1 MPAIGALSLAH
12 GSFEA
17 LPGIFSGAA
26 WVRACLFPSSPGSGQ
41 VGDRAVA
48 QAPRPPP
55 ASAAARPAREGARRA
70 AGSGAASGMSRYT
83 RPPNTSL
90 FVRNV
95 ADATR
100 PEDLRR
106 EFGRYG
112 PIVDVYIPLDFYTRR
127 PRGFAYLIMFEDVRD
142 AEDALYN
149 LNRKWVCGRQIE
161 IQFAQGDRKTP
172 GQMKSKER
180 HLCSPSNHRRSRSP
194 SQRRS
199 RSRSSSWGR
208 DRRRSDSL
216 KESRHRRS
224 SYSQSKSR
232 SKSLPRQSTSS
243 RQSRTPR
250 RNSGSRGRSRS
261 KSLPKRSESMEKS
274 QSRSPQKQTGSGA
287 KSRSHGR
294 HCDSLARSP
303 CKSPRAYSSSGT
315 KTQTAKHSHF
325 RSHSRS
331 QNYHPKNSW

>member
-1 MPAIGALSLAH
+1 
-12 GSFEA
+12 
-17 LPGIFSGAA
+17 
-26 WVRACLFPSSPGSGQ
+26 
-41 VGDRAVA
+41 
-48 QAPRPPP
+48 
-55 ASAAARPAREGARRA
+55 
-70 AGSGAASGMSRYT
+70 MSRYT

-127 PRGFAYLIMFEDVRD
+127 PRGFAYLVMFEDVRD

-180 HLCSPSNHRRSRSP
+180 HLCSPSDYRRSRSP

-199 RSRSSSWGR
+199 RSRSSSWER

-216 KESRHRRS
+216 KESRHRPS

-232 SKSLPRQSTSS
+232 SKSLPRQSTSA
-243 RQSRTPR
+243 RPSRTPR

-261 KSLPKRSESMEKS
+261 KSLPKRSKLIEKS
-274 QSRSPQKQTGSGA
+274 QSRSPQKQTGPGA
-287 KSRSHGR
+287 KPSSHGR
-294 HCDSLARSP
+294 HCDSIARSP
-303 CKSPRAYSSSGT
+303 CKSPRGHTSSGS
-315 KTQTAKHSHF
+315 KTQTAKRSHF
-325 RSHSRS
+325 RSRSGSRS
-331 QNYHPKNSW
+331 YHHKNSW